1 MKNLGY
7 GIGLRPAFMAEAMS
21 GSARVDWY
29 EALSENFLGFQEFR
43 EGPALDRLLKVR
55 EHYPVV
61 LHGVSL
67 GIGGA
72 DPLNR
77 EYLNKLK
84 NLKEQ
89 VQAEWISDHL
99 CWSSLGGHNLHDL
112 LPLRYSRDV
121 LDHVCARIEE
131 AQDFLGQ
138 RLLFENVSSYISYR
152 GDQMQEWEFIAEIT
166 RKTGC
171 ALLLDLNNIFVSSR
185 NHGFDPNLY
194 LDAIPLGAVQ
204 QVHLA
209 GPLEKEGYFIDT
221 HDSVVRE
228 EVWALY
234 ARFLS
239 RFGKVSTMLEWD
251 EKVPPLQVVE
261 QEIGKAK
268 KLAEYRLESRDGM
281 ARAAARI

>member
-1 MKNLGY
+1 
-7 GIGLRPAFMAEAMS
+7 MAEAMS